1 MNIRYRL
8 RTYCFTFFFLGIFSY
23 FGYQL
28 FHGERGLMALVQLS
42 SRVRHLEESLDS
54 LRSKRI
60 QLEHHVSLLK
70 SDSLDL
76 DMLDEQTRHVLG
88 VASPEELIYYIE

>member
-1 MNIRYRL
+1 MPGERRIRAYVL
-8 RTYCFTFFFLGIFSY
+8 SFLFIAMLSY

-28 FHGERGLMALVQLS
+28 FHGERGLMALVELS
-42 SRVRHLEESLDS
+42 SRVRHLETSLDS
-54 LRSKRI
+54 LRSKRL

-76 DMLDEQTRHVLG
+76 DMLDEQSRNVLG
-88 VASPEELIYYIE
+88 VASPDELIYYMD